1 MTNPFNPGAQAAPAG
16 YGAQPQAQPAAP
28 APQPQYQAPADQAAP
43 APQYTPPAAPVAQP
57 AEQPVY
63 TPPAAPAAQPQATP
77 TVGGI
82 QTSPQGNPQAAAPA
96 VNLAERFAHGT
107 AGGGDK
113 LLSDDNLGRPV
124 VVRPIS
130 VETGMQTS
138 FGQTDAIRAEWIFL
152 DTFAQTGQA
161 EVNKGLIFPSA
172 VVRALGDVIANP
184 RVDYT
189 IGMITKASSAKP
201 GQSPA
206 WLLDDAPEWVDTAV
220 QAINA
225 GGMY

>member
-16 YGAQPQAQPAAP
+16 YGAAPQAQPAAP

-77 TVGGI
+77 AVGGI
-82 QTSPQGNPQAAAPA
+82 QTSPQAAAPA